1 MTVVLRLMGVECEPV
16 WSEKW
21 SGDVGLQLVHL
32 ASENAQ
38 QRIKTYA
45 SEKVVQNALLRA
57 VCDGRHTTRSHGLV
71 APALQGPSLTGNVPH
86 LRL

>member
-1 MTVVLRLMGVECEPV
+1 MGVKCEPV
-16 WSEKW
+16 WSEKC

-38 QRIKTYA
+38 QRKKTYA
-45 SEKVVQNALLRA
+45 SEKVMQNVLLRA
-57 VCDGRHTTRSHGLV
+57 ACDDSHTTRWHGLV

>member
-1 MTVVLRLMGVECEPV
+1 MTIVVRLMGVECEPV
-16 WSEKW
+16 WSEKC

-38 QRIKTYA
+38 QRNKTYA

-57 VCDGRHTTRSHGLV
+57 VCGRHTTRSHGLV
-71 APALQGPSLTGNVPH
+71 APALQGPSLAGNVPH